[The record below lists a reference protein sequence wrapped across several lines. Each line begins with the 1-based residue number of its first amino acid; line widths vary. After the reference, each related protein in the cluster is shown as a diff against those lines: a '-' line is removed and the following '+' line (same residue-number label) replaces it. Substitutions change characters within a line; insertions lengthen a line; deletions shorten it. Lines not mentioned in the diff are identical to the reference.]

1 MDTKLYIWCGLLGLL
16 GVATQTIIKI
26 SSYQKQAKAAN
37 LKFDIKDYFNNDWGV
52 QALNVITV
60 IVALVTVDEL
70 TNRYPQVLPFLK
82 WFFFFVGYTGA
93 SLLNGLLSR
102 TQKTIT
108 NVVDLKTNISDQVTA
123 APISNMQQAAA
134 ITPITISETKP

>member
-1 MDTKLYIWCGLLGLL
+1 MDTKLYVWCALLGML

-37 LKFDIKDYFNNDWGV
+37 IVFNIKDYFANDWGI

-82 WFFFFVGYTGA
+82 WFFFFIGYTGS

-108 NVVDLKTNISDQVTA
+108 NVVDIKTNISDNVTE
-123 APISNMQQAAA
+123 APVTTMQEANKLKDKTGAVG
-134 ITPITISETKP
+134 